1 MLRTGAS
8 EFGGGHSRSPLHGL
22 RQVIRIQSP
31 PLCPPRMALDK
42 LAEGIKGFAA
52 DQDKLEVQIA
62 KAMGA

>member
-1 MLRTGAS
+1 
-8 EFGGGHSRSPLHGL
+8 
-22 RQVIRIQSP
+22 
-31 PLCPPRMALDK
+31 MALDK